1 MQHNRA
7 ALRALLPLVAVMA
20 ACSDGTAPAGPD
32 RKPVQAAADRGLPS
46 QARTVDERYALI
58 ARDVPGFGGMYQDE
72 TGTLN
77 VYLLDP
83 GQEGRARA
91 AIASVM
97 RRETEGRGLR
107 VRRGTFGFTELEG
120 WRRKLPAVMAIEG
133 VVLSDIDE
141 RQNRLRVGVA
151 NAAAGQRVRDLLGR
165 LGIPEDA
172 VVVDETDPI
181 GRTATLRDRVRSTMG
196 GLQIAYSGS
205 VCTLGFNVSRNFTPG
220 FVTNSHCTNVQ
231 GGVEGTE
238 YFQPIVGGTNY
249 IGVEVIDPP
258 YSPAGT
264 EMGGYTCPAGRRCRF
279 SDAAFVQNTQ
289 DQSQGYVARPTSR
302 GRYSGSITIG
312 SNGPFVFT
320 SQSGVVF
327 SGSQVDK
334 VGRTTGWTYGP
345 VTSSCVDVNVNNS
358 DITLFCQNLVDAG
371 AGSGD
376 SGSPVFTWDG
386 GYYGLSTLHGIL
398 WGSNGAGTSFAFSTI
413 GNVERELGCLN
424 NYSGDSYFSDCS

>member
-1 MQHNRA
+1 MQRNRA
-7 ALRALLPLVAVMA
+7 ALRAVFPLVAVLA
-20 ACSDGTAPAGPD
+20 ACSDGSAPAEPD
-32 RKPVQAAADRGLPS
+32 REPARAAADRGLPVP
-46 QARTVDERYALI
+46 ARTVDERYALI
-58 ARDVPGFGGMYQDE
+58 ARDVPGFGGMYADE

-77 VYLLDP
+77 VYLVDP
-83 GQEGRARA
+83 GQEGPARA

-97 RRETEGRGLR
+97 GRETAGRGLR
-107 VRRGTFGFTELEG
+107 VRRGTYGFAQLEG
-120 WRRKLPAVMAIEG
+120 WRKKLPAVMAMEG

-151 NAAAGQRVRDLLGR
+151 SEAAGQRVRELLGR

-181 GRTATLRDRVRSTMG
+181 RRTATLRDRVRSTQG

-205 VCTLGFNVSRNFTPG
+205 LCTLGFNVSRNFTPG
-220 FVTNSHCTNVQ
+220 FVTNSHCTNTQ

-238 YFQPIVGGTNY
+238 YFQPVVGGTNY
-249 IGVEVIDPP
+249 IGIEVIDPP
-258 YSPAGT
+258 YAPAGT
-264 EMGGYTCPAGRRCRF
+264 LMGGYTCPAGRRCRF

-289 DQSQGYVARPTSR
+289 DQSVGYVARPTSR

-312 SNGPFVFT
+312 SNGPFSFT

-345 VTSSCVDVNVNNS
+345 VTSSCVDVNVDSS
-358 DITLFCQNLVDAG
+358 DITLFCQHLVDAG

-398 WGSNGAGTSFAFSTI
+398 WGANGAGTSFAFSTI
-413 GNVERELGCLN
+413 GNVERELGCLH
-424 NYSGDSYFSDCS
+424 NYTGDSYFSDCS

>member
-1 MQHNRA
+1 MQQYRA
-7 ALRALLPLVAVMA
+7 ALRTLLPLVALVA
-20 ACSDGTAPAGPD
+20 ACSDGTAPVGPD
-32 RKPVQAAADRGLPS
+32 REPAQAAADRGLPS
-46 QARTVDERYALI
+46 HTRTVDERYSLI

-77 VYLLDP
+77 VYLVDP
-83 GQEGRARA
+83 AQEERARG

-97 RRETEGRGLR
+97 ARESAGRGLR
-107 VRRGTFGFTELEG
+107 VRQGMFGFAELEG

-151 NAAAGQRVRDLLGR
+151 NEAAGQRVREMLGR
-165 LGIPEDA
+165 LGIPKDA
-172 VVVDETDPI
+172 VVVDEADPI
-181 GRTATLRDRVRSTMG
+181 RRTVTLRDRVRSTQG
-196 GLQIAYSGS
+196 GLQIAFSGS
-205 VCTLGFNVSRNFTPG
+205 LCTLGFNVSRNFTPG

-231 GGVEGTE
+231 GGVESTE
-238 YFQPIVGGTNY
+238 YFQPVVGSNNY

-258 YSPAGT
+258 YAPAGAVI
-264 EMGGYTCPAGRRCRF
+264 GGYTCPAGRRCRF

-289 DQSQGYVARPTSR
+289 DQAQGYVARPTFR

-345 VTSSCVDVNVNNS
+345 VTSSCVDVNVDNS

-371 AGSGD
+371 AGPGD

-386 GYYGLSTLHGIL
+386 GAYGLSTLHGIL
-398 WGSNGAGTSFAFSTI
+398 WGGTGTSFAFSTI
-413 GNVERELGCLN
+413 GNVERELGCLH
-424 NYSGDSYFSDCS
+424 NYEGDSYFSDCS

>member
-1 MQHNRA
+1 MQRNRA
-7 ALRALLPLVAVMA
+7 ALRGLFPLVAVLA
-20 ACSDGTAPAGPD
+20 ACSDGAAPAEPD
-32 RKPVQAAADRGLPS
+32 RAPAQAAADRGLPP

-58 ARDVPGFGGMYQDE
+58 ARDVPGFGGMYADE

-77 VYLLDP
+77 VYLVDP
-83 GQEGRARA
+83 GQEGPARA

-97 RRETEGRGLR
+97 GRDAAGRGLR
-107 VRRGTFGFTELEG
+107 VRRGTFGFAELDG
-120 WRRKLPAVMAIEG
+120 WRRKLPAVMALEG

-151 NAAAGQRVRDLLGR
+151 DAAAGQRVRDLLGR

-172 VVVDETDPI
+172 VVVDEADPI
-181 GRTATLRDRVRSTMG
+181 RQSATVRDRMRPTQG
-196 GLQIAYSGS
+196 GLQIAFSGS
-205 VCTLGFNVSRNFTPG
+205 LCTLGFNVSRNFTPG
-220 FVTNSHCTNVQ
+220 FVTNSHCTNTQ
-231 GGVEGTE
+231 GGVESTE
-238 YFQPIVGGTNY
+238 YFQPVVGGTNY

-258 YSPAGT
+258 YALAGQVI
-264 EMGGYTCPAGRRCRF
+264 GGYTCPAGRRCRF
-279 SDAAFVQNTQ
+279 SDAAFVQNTE
-289 DQSQGYVARPTSR
+289 DQAVGYVVRPTSR
-302 GRYSGSITIG
+302 GRYSGSLTIG
-312 SNGPFVFT
+312 SNGPFSFT

-345 VTSSCVDVNVNNS
+345 VTSSCVDVNV
-358 DITLFCQNLVDAG
+358 DGTDLTLFCQSLVDAG
-371 AGSGD
+371 AGPGD

-398 WGSNGAGTSFAFSTI
+398 WGSNGAGTVFAFSTI
-413 GNVERELGCLN
+413 GNVERELGCLH